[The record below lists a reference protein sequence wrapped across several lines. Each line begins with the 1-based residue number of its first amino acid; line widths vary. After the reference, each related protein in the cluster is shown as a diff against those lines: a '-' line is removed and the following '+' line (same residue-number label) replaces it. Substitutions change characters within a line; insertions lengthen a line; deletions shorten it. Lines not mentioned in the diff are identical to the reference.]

1 MSLDQLLLAGLLAAT
16 IVLFAWGRF
25 RHDVVAMAALLAA
38 VAVDLVPVNA
48 AFSGFAHPAV
58 ITVAAVLVLSH
69 ALEASGAVDVLARKL
84 LPTSAGAY
92 TSIGVI
98 TGLGALLSG
107 VMNNVG
113 ALALLMPV
121 AMQIAAR
128 LSLPPGRVLMPL
140 AFGTILGGMTTLVGT
155 PPNLIVSGFRADAG
169 LGAFSMFDFTP
180 VGVVVALLGVAVV
193 TLGWKLVPRRE
204 GSDTGFVLEG
214 YLTELRVEQGSELVG
229 KRLSEADAIL
239 EAYDAQ
245 IVGYVH
251 KDVRL
256 IAPHPTRVL
265 VAFDVLVVEARAAPI
280 KKMIGALG
288 LALEEAVDPVSSRPA
303 STAVGR
309 APRPVEPSGQI
320 EAVLAE
326 VVVLPRSPLVGRT
339 PTQLELRTRYAINLL
354 ALSRQGSLRTTRLRS
369 TALRAGDVLL
379 LQGARETITS
389 FASEMGCLP
398 LAPRALHVPSR
409 SKALLSSM
417 ILGLAVAAASLG
429 VPAAIAFTA
438 AVLVSVVARTVAL
451 RQLYEVIDGSIVV
464 LLAALIPVAG
474 AMESTGT
481 ASLIAHAVLEHLARG
496 DATLALLALLVVT
509 SALSALVNNAATAAV
524 MLPVAY
530 GAARELGVNPDAFL
544 MAVAVGSS
552 CAFVT
557 PVAHQNNTLILGPGG
572 FRFGDYWQ
580 LGLLLQLVVVAA
592 AVPLLTWVWPL

>member
-1 MSLDQLLLAGLLAAT
+1 MNLDQLLLAGLLAAMLA
-16 IVLFAWGRF
+16 LFVWGRF

-38 VAVDLVPVNA
+38 VALDIVPVNA

-69 ALEASGAVDVLARKL
+69 ALEASGAVDVLVRKV
-84 LPTSAGAY
+84 LPTGAGAY
-92 TSIGVI
+92 TSIGMI

-121 AMQIAAR
+121 ALQVAAR
-128 LSLPPGRVLMPL
+128 LSIPPGRVLMPL

-155 PPNLIVSGFRADAG
+155 PPNLIVSGFRADVG

-180 VGVVVALLGVAVV
+180 VGVVVSLLGVLVV

-214 YLTELRVEQGSELVG
+214 YLTELRVEKGSELVG
-229 KRLSEADAIL
+229 RRLAEADEVL

-256 IAPHPTRVL
+256 IAPHPSRVL
-265 VAFDVLVVEARAAPI
+265 AVGDVLVVEARAAPI

-288 LALEEAVDPVSSRPA
+288 LALEEAVDPSSSR
-303 STAVGR
+303 TAGESSER
-309 APRPVEPSGQI
+309 GAKAAEASGQVD
-320 EAVLAE
+320 AVLAE
-326 VVVLPRSPLVGRT
+326 VVVLPRSALVGRT
-339 PTQLELRTRYAINLL
+339 PTQLQLRTRYAINLL
-354 ALSRQGSLRTTRLRS
+354 ALSRQGSLRTSRLRS
-369 TALRAGDVLL
+369 TLLRAGDVLL
-379 LQGARETITS
+379 LQGTAETIAS

-409 SKALLSSM
+409 SKAVLASM
-417 ILGLAVAAASLG
+417 ILGLAVSAASFG
-429 VPAAIAFTA
+429 VPAALAFTA
-438 AVLVSVVARTVAL
+438 AVVVSVVTRTVAL
-451 RQLYEVIDGSIVV
+451 RQLYQVIDGSIVV

-481 ASLIAHAVLEHLARG
+481 ASLVAHAVLEYLARG
-496 DATLALLALLVVT
+496 DAMLALVAILVVT

-524 MLPVAY
+524 MLPVAFD
-530 GAARELGVNPDAFL
+530 AARELGVSPDAFL

-572 FRFGDYWQ
+572 FRFGDYWR
-580 LGLLLQLVVVAA
+580 LGLVVQLVVIAV
-592 AVPLLTWVWPL
+592 AVPMLMWVWPL